1 MSKNKLLRIMS
12 HFTCIKTQIKERPYL
27 IEALEIMGH
36 DVQENQELVIT
47 NPDHAEDHPVV
58 HAEVAISNDI
68 GFRYNEETQTYDLYS
83 DHATWNLNVP
93 VERFRD
99 KVNQQYAR
107 MLLHGTV
114 KEEGF
119 TVQEEWE
126 MDDNSIELT
135 VTRWIA

>member
-1 MSKNKLLRIMS
+1 MSKNKLLRSMS

-119 TVQEEWE
+119 EVQEEWE

>member
-1 MSKNKLLRIMS
+1 MSKNKLPRIMS

-119 TVQEEWE
+119 EVQEEWE

>member
-27 IEALEIMGH
+27 IEALELMGH

-135 VTRWIA
+135 VTRWIS

>member
-27 IEALEIMGH
+27 IEALELMGH

-119 TVQEEWE
+119 EVQEEWE

-135 VTRWIA
+135 VTRWIS

>member
-1 MSKNKLLRIMS
+1 MS
-12 HFTCIKTQIKERPYL
+12 HFTCIKTKIKERPYL
-27 IEALEIMGH
+27 IEALELMGH

-68 GFRYNEETQTYDLYS
+68 GFRWNEETQTYDLYS
-83 DHATWNLNVP
+83 DHDTWSLDVP
-93 VERFRD
+93 APRFVD
-99 KVNQQYAR
+99 KVTQQYAR
-107 MLLHGTV
+107 MTIHNTI

-119 TVQEEWE
+119 EVAEEWE

-135 VTRWIA
+135 VTRWIS

>member
-27 IEALEIMGH
+27 IEALELLGH

>member
-119 TVQEEWE
+119 EVQEEWE

>member
-1 MSKNKLLRIMS
+1 MS

-27 IEALEIMGH
+27 IEALELLGH

-47 NPDHAEDHPVV
+47 NPAHAEDHPVV

>member
-1 MSKNKLLRIMS
+1 MS

-107 MLLHGTV
+107 MTLHGTV

-119 TVQEEWE
+119 EVEEEWE
-126 MDDNSIELT
+126 MTDNSIELT

>member
-1 MSKNKLLRIMS
+1 MS
-12 HFTCIKTQIKERPYL
+12 HFTCIKTKIKERPYL
-27 IEALEIMGH
+27 IEALELLGH

-119 TVQEEWE
+119 EVQEEWE